1 MADIGSRMEKVRKK
15 KRVTPQQDAEQHIEL
30 KIDKAGLEERFIN
43 LHKG

>member
-1 MADIGSRMEKVRKK
+1 MADIGSTMERVKK
-15 KRVTPQQDAEQHIEL
+15 NKQVTPQQDAEQHIKL

>member
-1 MADIGSRMEKVRKK
+1 MSDIGNTVERVRKK
-15 KRVTPQQDAEQHIEL
+15 KRVSPQQDAEHHIQL